1 MRFLKNLTIGT
12 KLVICTLAVVCVGIL
27 ALSVLVSLSV
37 DDVISKDTD
46 DILRS
51 NASRYANYMEGNF
64 NEIVSLLSMS
74 SQFIKNDFERYNWG
88 MMPETLQ
95 TLVSEMLQNSPWSLY
110 SYLYL
115 PHALDDFG
123 FDSEGATKMRT
134 ESGKFVILL
143 GREKPESSSPIQMLQ
158 GTDTVVNFPDVQQ
171 ALQERRQFMMG
182 KPLKL
187 SVHGHEF
194 FGVNMTAIIMDE
206 MENQVLGIIGVIV
219 DLKTASDILADPRFD
234 IYDGNL
240 RSVATNDNLL
250 AIHRNPEFLGRD
262 VLELN
267 KHTAAQTLIN
277 AMRNKHDTVFEYTT
291 VGGVDSYAAVKF
303 FDIGHGKMDTHWSI
317 VITAPRNVVAAPLFN
332 LQLMILI
339 TSILLIVLIVLVL
352 YIFIHNL
359 IIKRLQIVSD
369 TLLRFFAYINHESD
383 DVHTVAIDENDE
395 LGKIGKAINHNIERT
410 QTMLI
415 ADKQAVQDSVEMAQ
429 KIGNGDLTARI
440 TKNPGNPQLIELK
453 DVLNK
458 TLEVLQLEVGS
469 NMSEIRRVFESYKK
483 LNFATEVQNAKG
495 EVELTTNVLGEEI
508 KKMLRTSSGFAKDL
522 NEQSEALKASMQN
535 LIEGSTTQANSLRES
550 AVAVDEMNSSL
561 QAAADKTSEVTRQAD
576 DIRNV
581 VSVIREIA
589 DQTNLLALN
598 AAIEAARAGE
608 HGRGFAV
615 VADEVRTLA
624 EKTGKS
630 LSEIEANINVLVQG
644 INEMSDSIKEQA
656 RGIMQINES
665 ISQLEEITQSNLEIA
680 NNTNDTTQKVVFI
693 ADEILSDVQKKIF

>member
-1 MRFLKNLTIGT
+1 MSFLKNLTIGV
-12 KLVICTLAVVCVGIL
+12 KLVVCTLAVVCVGIL
-27 ALSVLVSLSV
+27 ALSVLVSVSV

-88 MMPETLQ
+88 IMPETLQ
-95 TLVSEMLQNSPWSLY
+95 TLVGELLQNSPWSLY

-143 GREKPESSSPIQMLQ
+143 GREKPESGSPIQMLQ
-158 GTDTVVNFPDVQQ
+158 GTDTIVNFPDVQQ
-171 ALQERRQFMMG
+171 ALQEQRNFMMG

-187 SVHGHEF
+187 SIHGHEF
-194 FGVNMTAIIMDE
+194 FGVNMTAVVMDE
-206 MENQVLGIIGVIV
+206 LENQILGIIGVIV

-250 AIHRNPEFLGRD
+250 AIHRNSEFFGRD

-267 KHTAAQTLIN
+267 KHATAQTLIDV
-277 AMRNKHDTVFEYTT
+277 MRNKRDSVFEYTT
-291 VGGVDSYAAVKF
+291 VSGVDSYAAVKF

-332 LQLMILI
+332 LQLLILI

-352 YIFIHNL
+352 YIFIRNL
-359 IIKRLQIVSD
+359 IIKRLQAVSN
-369 TLLRFFAYINHESD
+369 TLLRFFAYINHESE
-383 DVHTVAIDENDE
+383 DVRTVTISDNDE
-395 LGKIGKAINHNIERT
+395 IGKIGEAINHNIERT

-415 ADKQAVQDSVEMAQ
+415 ADKQAVQDSVQMAQ
-429 KIGNGDLTARI
+429 RIGNGDLTARI

-469 NMSEIRRVFESYKK
+469 NMREIRRVFESYKN

-522 NEQSEALKASMQN
+522 NEQCEALKASMQN
-535 LIEGSTTQANSLRES
+535 LIEGSTTQASSLRES

-561 QAAADKTSEVTRQAD
+561 QAAADKASEVTRQAD

-581 VSVIREIA
+581 VGVIREIA

-630 LSEIEANINVLVQG
+630 LSAIEANINVLVQG
-644 INEMSDSIKEQA
+644 INEMNDSIKEQA
-656 RGIMQINES
+656 QGITQINES
-665 ISQLEEITQSNLEIA
+665 ISQLEEVTQSNLEIA
-680 NNTNDTTQKVVFI
+680 NSTNDTTQKVVFI
-693 ADEILSDVQKKIF
+693 ADEILSDVQKKTF